1 MHKFVKRSFLAVSA
15 LALFATSRDS
25 TAATTPAN
33 LEVSSS
39 ITATCTI
46 STAAVAFGAYDPIVT
61 NLSAPLDG
69 TGSVTT
75 TCSTGAAPFI
85 TLGQG
90 ANAFTGSTEATPLRQ
105 MANEGAARMQYFLY
119 QEVGRSTAWGNTV
132 ATAPPTVP
140 GTGAAQVFTVYGRVT
155 QGQNLPVAVSYAD
168 TVVATVNF

>member
-1 MHKFVKRSFLAVSA
+1 MHILVKRSFLAVSA

-25 TAATTPAN
+25 TAATAPAD
-33 LEVSSS
+33 LSVTSS

-90 ANAFTGSTEATPLRQ
+90 ATPFTGSTEATPLRQ
-105 MANEGAARMQYFLY
+105 MVGGAGLMKYFLY
-119 QEVGRSTAWGNTV
+119 QAEDRLTAWGNTV
-132 ATAPPTVP
+132 ATAPATVA
-140 GTGAAQVFTVYGRVT
+140 GTGVAQVFTVYGRVT